1 LKADTAPST
10 LPKVAG
16 KIGCDGSVSDLAVHI
31 ERATTMV
38 RAEEEPA
45 RGIAESPR
53 VALIIPT
60 YNASRHWQ
68 PLYDGIRSQSVSPH
82 QIVVIDSSST
92 DRTEVDA
99 RSAGFTVVRID
110 GRDFNHGGTR
120 QLAAEYARGADILI
134 YLTQDAVPCDKDAF
148 KHLLAAFEV
157 PEIGAAYGRQLPR
170 SGAKSIES
178 HARLFNYPAVS
189 SVRSWE
195 SRQALGFKS
204 IFFSNSFGAYRREA
218 LMSVGG
224 FSSDVIFGEDTLVVA
239 RLHQAGWKTAY
250 VAEARVQHSHSY
262 SVPEE
267 FRRYFDIGVLHA
279 RERWLMEQF
288 GNASGEG
295 RRFVVSELQY
305 LLKHDILRI
314 PSALFRTITKYL
326 GYRIGRLESRLTPRL
341 KYHLGLNRQYWS
353 R

>member
-1 LKADTAPST
+1 
-10 LPKVAG
+10 
-16 KIGCDGSVSDLAVHI
+16 
-31 ERATTMV
+31 MV
-38 RAEEEPA
+38 RVEEVPSKA
-45 RGIAESPR
+45 SGIVKSPQI
-53 VALIIPT
+53 ALIIPT

-68 PLYDGIRSQSVSPH
+68 ALYDGIRKQSVSAH

-92 DRTEVDA
+92 DGTADDA
-99 RSAGFTVVRID
+99 RDAGFTVVRIN
-110 GRDFNHGGTR
+110 GKDFNHGGTR
-120 QLAAEYARGADILI
+120 QLAAEYAPGADILI
-134 YLTQDAVPCDKDAF
+134 YLTQDAVPFDKDAF
-148 KHLLAAFEV
+148 KHLLVAFED

-195 SRQALGFKS
+195 SRQAPGFKS

-262 SVPEE
+262 SITEE

-279 RERWLMEQF
+279 RERWLIEQF

-295 RRFVVSELQY
+295 RRFVMSELQY
-305 LLKHDILRI
+305 LLQHDILLI
-314 PSALFRTITKYL
+314 PSALVRTITKYL
-326 GYRIGRLESRLTPRL
+326 GYRIGRLESQLTPRL
-341 KYHLGLNRQYWS
+341 KCHLGLNREYWS

>member
-1 LKADTAPST
+1 MKADTAPSN
-10 LPKVAG
+10 LQKVAG
-16 KIGCDGSVSDLAVHI
+16 KISRGASVSDVAEHI
-31 ERATTMV
+31 ERNTTTV
-38 RAEEEPA
+38 GAEEEPT
-45 RGIAESPR
+45 RGIAKSPR
-53 VALIIPT
+53 FALIIPT

-68 PLYDGIRSQSVSPH
+68 PLYDGIRNQSVSPH

-110 GRDFNHGGTR
+110 ARDFNHGGTR
-120 QLAAEYARGADILI
+120 QLAAEYAPGADILI
-134 YLTQDAVPCDKDAF
+134 YLTQDAVPGDRDAF
-148 KHLLAAFEV
+148 KHLLDAFED
-157 PEIGAAYGRQLPR
+157 PQIGAAYGRQLPR

-178 HARLFNYPAVS
+178 HARLFNYPEDS

-195 SRQALGFKS
+195 SRHALGFKS

-262 SVPEE
+262 SIAEE
-267 FRRYFDIGVLHA
+267 FKRYFDIGVFHA

-305 LLKHDILRI
+305 LLKNDIFRI

-326 GYRIGRLESRLTPRL
+326 GYRIGRLESRLAPRI
-341 KYHLGLNRQYWS
+341 KYHLGLNRQYWT